1 MNASAKA
8 EPDIIMLSL
17 ARPDQPMASA
27 SLALAAEL
35 ARRQRVFYIEHPF
48 SLKDVIREFGKPHVK
63 IRRKALML
71 RRGVYRQL
79 PAYPEQLRIV
89 TPPVTLP
96 INKLP
101 PGRAYNYLSERNNQ
115 LIFGCIRGIIK
126 EFGIS
131 EWIYVNSFDPF
142 FAQRIPQD
150 IKPVLQIYQCL
161 DDIAEV
167 PYTARHG
174 VRLEQEIARNSDF
187 CISSS
192 TALRKQNE
200 AFNARSYLFPNASD
214 PDLFEPVARNPEQL
228 PSVPELEELPGPV
241 IGFTGSLEYRSD
253 YALIDRIARHYSEK
267 QLVFVGPLRTKEM
280 HDRGIADLPNVHL
293 LPSRDI
299 RELPACV
306 KYMDVM
312 IIPYKKNKLTHS
324 IYPLKI
330 NEYLAAGKPVV
341 ATNFSPDIEGFG
353 DVANIARNDDEFIEM
368 IDRALKNDDAQQQ
381 QQRMARA
388 RQNSWVARAETF
400 HELVEKHLPG

>member
-1 MNASAKA
+1 MTTSRKTA
-8 EPDIIMLSL
+8 PDIIMLSL

-27 SLALAAEL
+27 SLALAGEL
-35 ARRQRVFYIEHPF
+35 AKGQRVFYIEHPF
-48 SLKDVIREFGKPHVK
+48 SLKDVLREAGELHIRK
-63 IRRKALML
+63 RRQALLL
-71 RRGVYRQL
+71 RKDIYQPIPRQPSGLRGV
-79 PAYPEQLRIV
+79 I
-89 TPPVTLP
+89 PPITMP

-101 PGRAYNYLSERNNQ
+101 PGELYRLFALGNER
-115 LIFGCIRGIIK
+115 IITGCIRQLLK
-126 EFGIS
+126 DFSIS
-131 EWIYVNSFDPF
+131 EWIYINSFDPF
-142 FAQRIPQD
+142 FGRSFPEDMA
-150 IKPVLQIYQCL
+150 PVLQIYQCL
-161 DDIAEV
+161 DNIAEV
-167 PYTARHG
+167 AYTARHG
-174 VRLEQEIARNSDF
+174 TRLEQEIVAHSDF
-187 CISSS
+187 TLSSS
-192 TALRKQNE
+192 TELRDKNA
-200 AFNARSYLFPNASD
+200 AFTPHSYLFPNASD

-228 PSVPELEELPGPV
+228 PSVPELEDIPGPV

-253 YALIDRIARHYSEK
+253 YALIDRIARHYSDK

-341 ATNFSPDIEGFG
+341 ATNFSPDIEEFG

-388 RQNSWVARAETF
+388 RQNSWVARAKTF

>member
-1 MNASAKA
+1 MIASSNA

-35 ARRQRVFYIEHPF
+35 AKRQRVFYIEHPL
-48 SLKDVIREFGKPHVK
+48 SVKDVIKEFGEPHV
-63 IRRKALML
+63 IHRRKALML
-71 RRGVYRQL
+71 RRGIYHKL
-79 PAYPEQLRIV
+79 PNYPEQLRVV

-101 PGRAYNYLSERNNQ
+101 PGRAYNYLAERNNR
-115 LIFGCIRGIIK
+115 LIFGCMRGIIK
-126 EFGIS
+126 DFGIS

-200 AFNARSYLFPNASD
+200 AFNARSYLFPNASN

-228 PSVPELEELPGPV
+228 PPVPELEDIPGPV

-253 YALIDRIARHYSEK
+253 YALIDRIARHYSDK

-280 HDRGIADLPNVHL
+280 HERGIADLPNVHL

-341 ATNFSPDIEGFG
+341 ATNFAPDIEGFG
-353 DVANIARNDDEFIEM
+353 DVASIARNDDEFIEM
-368 IDRALKNDDAQQQ
+368 IDSVLKNDDAQQQ
-381 QQRMARA
+381 KQRMARA
-388 RQNSWVARAETF
+388 RQNSWAARAETF
-400 HELVEKHLPG
+400 RELVEKHLPG